1 MAEKI
6 LEIKNLTKKYGS
18 QTILDGI
25 DLSID
30 KGEVVVVVGPSGC
43 GKSTLLRCINS
54 LEDIDAGEIIHDG
67 HKIGMVFQSYEL
79 FPHLSV
85 LDNITLAPIKVQK
98 REKAEVI

>member
-54 LEDIDAGEIIHDG
+54 LEDIDAG
-67 HKIGMVFQSYEL
+67 
-79 FPHLSV
+79 
-85 LDNITLAPIKVQK
+85 
-98 REKAEVI
+98 

>member
-30 KGEVVVVVGPSGC
+30 KGEVVVVVGPSG
-43 GKSTLLRCINS
+43 
-54 LEDIDAGEIIHDG
+54 
-67 HKIGMVFQSYEL
+67 
-79 FPHLSV
+79 
-85 LDNITLAPIKVQK
+85 
-98 REKAEVI
+98 